1 MLSLAVA
8 GLVLSGCTGPLST
21 LDPAGPSAAA
31 VATLWWIMLAGAA
44 LLFALVLILLLVG
57 FVRPGLGSGIPPRV
71 WLVGGGLVLP
81 AIVLTPLMIVGLWSG
96 EKLLFRGDAPAVTID
111 VTARQFEW
119 QFSYR
124 NDDGSAAHSLNVLH
138 LPAAMPVRLEVRS
151 DDVIHSF
158 WVPRLA
164 GKIDAIPGHTNVI
177 VLSADAAGIYRGSCA
192 EFCGRDHTAMLMEV
206 QVHASEAQFRD
217 AIRALAPAA
226 NPAAAPGTT
235 SPETQP

>member
-1 MLSLAVA
+1 LFVVTGGFALA
-8 GLVLSGCTGPLST
+8 GCSGPLST

-31 VATLWWIMLAGAA
+31 IATLWWIMLAGATLLFVLVLA
-44 LLFALVLILLLVG
+44 LLFAG
-57 FVRPGLGSGIPPRV
+57 FVRPGLGRGISPRV

-81 AIVLTPLMIVGLWSG
+81 AFVLTPLMVVGLWSG
-96 EKLLFRGDAPAVTID
+96 EKLLFRGETPAVTID

-124 NDDGSAAHSLNVLH
+124 NEDGTSAHSLNVLH

-177 VLSADAAGIYRGSCA
+177 VLSADAAGTYRGACA

-206 QVHASEAQFRD
+206 QVHENEARFRD

-226 NPAAAPGTT
+226 SPAMSPGTAI
-235 SPETQP
+235 PETQP